1 MNHELSSGM
10 SQNTSLSLFT
20 DLYELTMAQAYWR
33 AGVTAEACFSMF
45 ARRLPTNRGYLVF
58 AGLEDMLD
66 ALSGLRFGEGDIAQ
80 LRSMGLF
87 DEGFLE
93 YLSGLRFTG
102 WARAMP
108 EATVFFA
115 NEPVLEVT
123 APVIEAQVVET
134 LLLNLFN
141 THTMLATKA
150 ARVVEAAGG
159 RTVVDFAARRTQ
171 GIDAAIK
178 LARAAYIAGFTGTS
192 NVLAAR
198 RYGIP
203 AVGTMAHSFI
213 TSFDSEIE
221 AFSAYAESFP
231 DNSTFLV
238 DTYDTLEGIRNAI
251 AVAKRMRERGS
262 ELNAIRLDSG
272 DLLALSVEGR
282 AMLDAAGL
290 SNVQVLASGGLDEF
304 QVADLV
310 REGAAIDGFGV
321 GTNVGT
327 SADYPWLDCV
337 YKMVEYDGKPT
348 MKLSEDKE
356 TLVGAKQVFR
366 RVDANGMCA
375 GDVIGSADE
384 SALVGTSALLSDV
397 MKDGKRLHEA
407 QSLGGLR
414 ERCTHELER
423 LPAHYRRIRSPDE
436 YPVMVSDTL
445 RERHNRAKQSILR
458 NMGSVEKQLQIED
471 SVSIQVD
478 E

>member
-1 MNHELSSGM
+1 MPGA
-10 SQNTSLSLFT
+10 SQDISLSLFT
-20 DLYELTMAQAYWR
+20 DLYELTMAQAYWQS
-33 AGVTAEACFSMF
+33 GVTADACFSLF
-45 ARRLPTNRGYLVF
+45 VRRLPTNRGYLVF

-66 ALSGLRFGEGDIAQ
+66 ALSGLSFSEGDIAQ
-80 LRSMGLF
+80 LRAVGLF
-87 DEGFLE
+87 DEGFLK
-93 YLSGLRFTG
+93 YLAGLRFTG
-102 WARAMP
+102 CARAMP

-141 THTMLATKA
+141 THTMLASKA
-150 ARVVEAAGG
+150 ARVVEAADS

-178 LARAAYIAGFTGTS
+178 LARAAYIAGSAGTS
-192 NVLAAR
+192 NVLAAG

-213 TSFDSEIE
+213 TSFDSEME
-221 AFSAYAESFP
+221 AFASYAASFP

-238 DTYDTLEGIRNAI
+238 DTYDTKEGIRNAI
-251 AVAKRMRERGS
+251 AVARRMREQGH
-262 ELNAIRLDSG
+262 ELNAVRLDSG
-272 DLLALSVEGR
+272 DLLELSLEAR
-282 AMLDAAGL
+282 AMLDAAGMQ
-290 SNVQVLASGGLDEF
+290 NVQVLASGGLDEF
-304 QVADLV
+304 QIENLL

-366 RVDANGMCA
+366 SADADGMYA
-375 GDVIGSADE
+375 GDLIGCANEPAPD
-384 SALVGTSALLSDV
+384 GTEAFLSGV
-397 MKDGKRLHEA
+397 MKDGKRLQDA
-407 QSLGGLR
+407 SSLDGLR
-414 ERCTHELER
+414 ERCSRELER
-423 LPAHYRRIRSPDE
+423 LPAHYRRIRSPGE
-436 YPVMVSDTL
+436 YPVAVSDTL
-445 RERHNRAKQSILR
+445 LARQQRVKKDILR
-458 NMGSVEKQLQIED
+458 KMRSQ
-471 SVSIQVD
+471 
-478 E
+478 

>member
-1 MNHELSSGM
+1 MRPDSLPGA
-10 SQNTSLSLFT
+10 SQDISLSLFT
-20 DLYELTMAQAYWR
+20 DLYELTMAQAYWQS
-33 AGVTAEACFSMF
+33 GVTADACFSLF
-45 ARRLPTNRGYLVF
+45 VRRLPTNRGYLVF

-66 ALSGLRFGEGDIAQ
+66 ALNGLRFSEGDIAS

-93 YLSGLRFTG
+93 YLADLRFTG
-102 WARAMP
+102 GARAMP

-141 THTMLATKA
+141 VQTMLATKA
-150 ARVVEAAGG
+150 ARVVEAADG
-159 RTVVDFAARRTQ
+159 RRVVDFAARRTQ
-171 GIDAAIK
+171 GIDSAIK
-178 LARAAYIAGFTGTS
+178 LARSSYIGGFAGTS
-192 NVLAAR
+192 NVLAAL

-213 TSFDSEIE
+213 TSFNSEIE
-221 AFSAYAESFP
+221 AFSAYAASFS

-238 DTYDTLEGIRNAI
+238 DTYDTIQGIRNAI
-251 AVAKRMRERGS
+251 CVAKDMRERGHN
-262 ELNAIRLDSG
+262 LNAIRLDSG
-272 DLLALSVEGR
+272 DLRALSVEAR

-304 QVADLV
+304 QIEDLL
-310 REGAAIDGFGV
+310 RAGAAIDGFGV

-366 RVDANGMCA
+366 RVDADGMYS
-375 GDVIGSADE
+375 GDMMGCVDE
-384 SALVGTSALLSDV
+384 PAPDRTEALLSDM
-397 MKDGKRLHEA
+397 MKDGERLYEA
-407 QSLGGLR
+407 SSLGELR
-414 ERCTHELER
+414 ERCARELER

-436 YPVMVSDTL
+436 YPVRVSEKLKARQRQVKQDLL
-445 RERHNRAKQSILR
+445 RRMA
-458 NMGSVEKQLQIED
+458 GT
-471 SVSIQVD
+471 
-478 E
+478 

>member
-1 MNHELSSGM
+1 MRAESSPPA
-10 SQNTSLSLFT
+10 SQDISLSLFT
-20 DLYELTMAQAYWR
+20 DLYELTMAQAYWQS
-33 AGVTAEACFSMF
+33 GITADACFSLF
-45 ARRLPTNRGYLVF
+45 VRRLPTNRGYLIF

-66 ALSGLRFGEGDIAQ
+66 TLSGLRFSQGDITF
-80 LRSMGLF
+80 LCSMGLF
-87 DEGFLE
+87 DERFLE
-93 YLSGLRFTG
+93 YLEGLRFTG
-102 WARAMP
+102 CARAMP

-150 ARVVEAAGG
+150 ARVVEAADG

-178 LARAAYIAGFTGTS
+178 LARAAHIAGFAGTS

-213 TSFDSEIE
+213 TSFDSELE
-221 AFSAYAESFP
+221 AFDAYSASFP

-238 DTYDTLEGIRNAI
+238 DTYDTMKGVGNAI
-251 AVAKRMRERGS
+251 TVAKRMRENGCR
-262 ELNAIRLDSG
+262 LNAVRLDSG
-272 DLLALSVEGR
+272 NLLALSVEAR
-282 AMLDAAGL
+282 TMLNAAGL
-290 SNVQVLASGGLDEF
+290 SDVQVLASGGLDEY
-304 QVADLV
+304 QVEDLL
-310 REGAAIDGFGV
+310 RAGAAIDGFGV

-366 RVDANGMCA
+366 RVDADGMYG
-375 GDVIGSADE
+375 GDVVGCADE
-384 SALVGTSALLSDV
+384 PTPDGMAALLLEV
-397 MKDGKRLHEA
+397 MKDGKRVHEA
-407 QSLGGLR
+407 PALGELR
-414 ERCTHELER
+414 ERRSRELER
-423 LPAHYRRIRSPDE
+423 LRTHYRRIRSPDE
-436 YPVMVSDTL
+436 YPVRVSGTL
-445 RERHNRAKQSILR
+445 LARQQRARKDILR
-458 NMGSVEKQLQIED
+458 KMGSKD
-471 SVSIQVD
+471 
-478 E
+478 

>member
-1 MNHELSSGM
+1 MKPESSPPT
-10 SQNTSLSLFT
+10 SQDISLSLFT
-20 DLYELTMAQAYWR
+20 DLYELTMAQAYWKS
-33 AGVTAEACFSMF
+33 GVTADACFSLF
-45 ARRLPTNRGYLVF
+45 VRRLPTNRGYLVF

-66 ALSGLRFGEGDIAQ
+66 VLNGLRFNEGDIAF

-93 YLSGLRFTG
+93 YLSGVRFTG
-102 WARAMP
+102 CARAMP

-123 APVIEAQVVET
+123 APVIEAQIVET

-150 ARVVEAAGG
+150 ARVVEAADG

-178 LARAAYIAGFTGTS
+178 LARAAYIAGFAGTS

-221 AFSAYAESFP
+221 AFSAYAASFP
-231 DNSTFLV
+231 NNSTLLV
-238 DTYDTLEGIRNAI
+238 DTYDTIQGIQNAI
-251 AVAKRMRERGS
+251 AVAKRMREQGH
-262 ELNAIRLDSG
+262 ELNAVRLDSG
-272 DLLALSVEGR
+272 DLLALSLEAR
-282 AMLDAAGL
+282 AMLDAA
-290 SNVQVLASGGLDEF
+290 SMRNVQVLASGGLDEF
-304 QVADLV
+304 QVDDLI
-310 REGAAIDGFGV
+310 RAGAAIDGFGV

-366 RVDANGMCA
+366 CVDADGMYA
-375 GDVIGSADE
+375 GDVIGAAGEPVHDG
-384 SALVGTSALLSDV
+384 AGALLSVV
-397 MKDGKRLHEA
+397 MRDGKRLA
-407 QSLGGLR
+407 DKQSLDELR
-414 ERCTHELER
+414 RGCAREMDR
-423 LPAHYRRIRSPDE
+423 LPAGIRRIRLPEE

-458 NMGSVEKQLQIED
+458 NMGSVEKQ
-471 SVSIQVD
+471 
-478 E
+478 

>member
-1 MNHELSSGM
+1 MNHELSSGT

-20 DLYELTMAQAYWR
+20 DLYELTMAQAYWQ

-66 ALSGLRFGEGDIAQ
+66 ALSGLRFSEGDIAQ

-102 WARAMP
+102 CARAMP

-123 APVIEAQVVET
+123 ASVIEAQIVET

-150 ARVVEAAGG
+150 ARVVEAADG

-171 GIDAAIK
+171 GIDAATK
-178 LARAAYIAGFTGTS
+178 LARAAYIAGFAGTS

-198 RYGIP
+198 RYDIP

-251 AVAKRMRERGS
+251 TVAKRMREQRR

-290 SNVQVLASGGLDEF
+290 SHVQVLASGGLDEF

-366 RVDANGMCA
+366 RVDADGMYA
-375 GDVIGSADE
+375 EDVIGSADE
-384 SALVGTSALLSDV
+384 PAPDGAAALLSDV
-397 MKDGKRLHEA
+397 MKGGKRLHEA
-407 QSLGGLR
+407 PSLDGLR
-414 ERCTHELER
+414 ERWSGELER
-423 LPAHYRRIRSPDE
+423 LPAAHRRIRSPDE
-436 YPVMVSDTL
+436 YPVLVSDTL

>member
-1 MNHELSSGM
+1 MRPEPSLGAA
-10 SQNTSLSLFT
+10 QDISLSLFT
-20 DLYELTMAQAYWR
+20 DLYELTMAQAYWQS
-33 AGVTAEACFSMF
+33 GVTGEACFSLF
-45 ARRLPTNRGYLVF
+45 VRRLPTNRGYLIF
-58 AGLEDMLD
+58 AGLDDMLD
-66 ALSGLRFGEGDIAQ
+66 ALSELRFGEGDIAS

-87 DEGFLE
+87 DDGFLE
-93 YLSGLRFTG
+93 YLADLRFTG
-102 WARAMP
+102 SVRVMP

-171 GIDAAIK
+171 GIDAAVK
-178 LARAAYIAGFTGTS
+178 LARAAYIAGFAGTS

-213 TSFDSEIE
+213 TSFDSELE
-221 AFSAYAESFP
+221 AFDAYAASFP

-238 DTYDTLEGIRNAI
+238 DTYDTTVGIRNAI
-251 AVAKRMRERGS
+251 CIAKDMRKKGH

-272 DLLALSVEGR
+272 DLLSLSLEAR
-282 AMLDAAGL
+282 SMLDAAGMR
-290 SNVQVLASGGLDEF
+290 NVQVLASGGLDEF
-304 QVADLV
+304 QIEDLI
-310 REGAAIDGFGV
+310 RAGAAIDGFGV

-366 RVDANGMCA
+366 GVNADGMHA
-375 GDVIGSADE
+375 GDMIGCADE
-384 SALVGTSALLSDV
+384 PKPDGTAALLSDV
-397 MKDGKRLHEA
+397 MKDGER
-407 QSLGGLR
+407 LR
-414 ERCTHELER
+414 EAPSLSELREQCSRELER

-436 YPVMVSDTL
+436 YSVVVSERLHARQELAKRRILQRMVKS
-445 RERHNRAKQSILR
+445 
-458 NMGSVEKQLQIED
+458 
-471 SVSIQVD
+471 
-478 E
+478 

>member
-1 MNHELSSGM
+1 MRPESSPGAA
-10 SQNTSLSLFT
+10 QDISLSLFT
-20 DLYELTMAQAYWR
+20 DLYELTMAQAYWQS
-33 AGVTAEACFSMF
+33 GVTADACFSLF
-45 ARRLPTNRGYLVF
+45 VRRLPTNRGYLIF
-58 AGLEDMLD
+58 AGLDDMLD
-66 ALSGLRFGEGDIAQ
+66 SLNGLRFGEGDIAS

-93 YLSGLRFTG
+93 YLADLRFTG
-102 WARAMP
+102 SVRAMP

-141 THTMLATKA
+141 TQTMLATKA
-150 ARVVEAAGG
+150 ARVVEAADG

-178 LARAAYIAGFTGTS
+178 LARAAYIAGFAGTS

-203 AVGTMAHSFI
+203 AVGTMAHSFV
-213 TSFDSEIE
+213 TSFDSELE
-221 AFSAYAESFP
+221 AFSAYAASFP

-238 DTYDTLEGIRNAI
+238 DTYDTMEGIHNSAV
-251 AVAKRMRERGS
+251 VAKRMREQGH

-272 DLLALSVEGR
+272 DLLSLSLEARV
-282 AMLDAAGL
+282 MLDAAGL

-304 QVADLV
+304 QIEDLI
-310 REGAAIDGFGV
+310 RAGAAIDGFGV

-337 YKMVEYDGKPT
+337 YKMVQYDDKPT

-366 RVDANGMCA
+366 RVNEDGMFA
-375 GDVIGSADE
+375 GDMIGCADE
-384 SALVGTSALLSDV
+384 PMPEGSEALLSDV
-397 MKDGKRLHEA
+397 MRDGKRLHEA
-407 QSLGGLR
+407 PSLDELR
-414 ERCTHELER
+414 GRCARELEH
-423 LPAHYRRIRSPDE
+423 LPARYRRIRSPDE
-436 YPVMVSDTL
+436 CPVMVSATL
-445 RERHNRAKQSILR
+445 LARQQRAKKDILR
-458 NMGSVEKQLQIED
+458 KMGSRE
-471 SVSIQVD
+471 
-478 E
+478 

>member
-1 MNHELSSGM
+1 M
-10 SQNTSLSLFT
+10 SPSAAPDISLSLFT
-20 DLYELTMAQAYWR
+20 DLYELTMAQAYWQ
-33 AGVTAEACFSMF
+33 AEVMAEASFSLF
-45 ARRLPTNRGYLVF
+45 VRRLPTNRGYLVF
-58 AGLEDMLD
+58 AGLEDILD
-66 ALSGLRFGEGDIAQ
+66 ALNGLHFSEGDITS

-93 YLSGLRFTG
+93 YLADLRFTG
-102 WARAMP
+102 RVRAMP

-134 LLLNLFN
+134 LLMNLFN

-150 ARVVEAAGG
+150 ARVVEAADG

-178 LARAAYIAGFTGTS
+178 FARASYISGFAGTS
-192 NVLAAR
+192 NVLAAG

-213 TSFDSEIE
+213 TSFDSELE
-221 AFSAYAESFP
+221 AFDSYAASFP

-238 DTYDTLEGIRNAI
+238 DTYDTMEGISNAVV
-251 AVAKRMRERGS
+251 VAKRMREQGH

-272 DLLALSVEGR
+272 DLLALSFEAR
-282 AMLDAAGL
+282 AMLDAAGMR
-290 SNVQVLASGGLDEF
+290 SVQVLASGGLDEF
-304 QVADLV
+304 EIERLL
-310 REGAAIDGFGV
+310 RNGGAIDGFGV

-356 TLVGAKQVFR
+356 TLVGVKQVFR
-366 RVDANGMCA
+366 RVDADCKYA
-375 GDVIGSADE
+375 GDVMGFADE
-384 SALVGTSALLSDV
+384 PTPDGTEALLSDV
-397 MKDGKRLHEA
+397 MRDGKRLQDA
-407 QSLGGLR
+407 SSLDELR
-414 ERCTHELER
+414 ERCSRELER
-423 LPAHYRRIRSPDE
+423 LPAHCRRIRSPHE
-436 YPVMVSDTL
+436 YPVGVSERLEARQRQVKQDLL
-445 RERHNRAKQSILR
+445 RRIAGTE
-458 NMGSVEKQLQIED
+458 
-471 SVSIQVD
+471 
-478 E
+478 